1 MHKSVL
7 RSTPFRLT
15 LALGLA
21 FLLALALAGMVAFS
35 LINDALYARLD
46 RDIMDTYSV
55 IEQSFVGDDLTD
67 LADLVTSHARASV
80 GMNEVFRL
88 EAPDGSQIAG
98 NLPMLPAS
106 EGWATVAAPEIGL
119 AARSDTYRIFSGPI
133 GQYRLAVGVSLTE
146 TNAIGWIVLTS
157 LAWTMGALVLV
168 LLLVGLATAIRG
180 QRRLDSVAETL
191 ERVSRGQLDARIPL
205 STRNDDIDALAADVN
220 GALDRLAALV
230 EGMRQVSID
239 IAHELKTPLNRLSIS
254 LDNARDASNDQPE
267 VVALL
272 DEARHEVHQVNS
284 IFEAM
289 LRIAQI
295 ESGARRA
302 RFAPVDLGVIAERVT
317 EAYEPVA
324 SERSQTLELSLP
336 ASPAIISGDKD
347 LVTQALANLIENAI
361 RHCPEGAAIRL
372 AVERDNNQSIITI
385 SDNGPGIS
393 DADKPRVFDRLFRVE
408 KSRTSPG
415 NGLGLSLVKAIADL
429 HGASVSLADNHPGL
443 SVRIAISSL
452 PAPDVARPD

>member
-98 NLPMLPAS
+98 NLPILPAS
-106 EGWATVAAPEIGL
+106 EGWATAAASEIGL
-119 AARSDTYRIFSGPI
+119 AARSDTYRLFSGPV

-168 LLLVGLATAIRG
+168 LLLVGVATATRG

-191 ERVSRGQLDARIPL
+191 EQVSRGQLDARIPL

-254 LDNARDASNDQPE
+254 LDNARDASDGQPE
-267 VVALL
+267 VLALL

-302 RFAPVDLGVIAERVT
+302 RFAPVDLGAIAERVT

-324 SERSQTLELSLP
+324 NERSQTLELAL
-336 ASPAIISGDKD
+336 SPSAVIVPGDKD
-347 LVTQALANLIENAI
+347 LLTQAVANLVENAI
-361 RHCPEGAAIRL
+361 RHCPQGSAIRL
-372 AVERDNNQSIITI
+372 AVADADGSPRIVV
-385 SDNGPGIS
+385 SDDGPGIP
-393 DADKPRVFDRLFRVE
+393 DGDKLRVFDRLYRIV
-408 KSRTSPG
+408 SRRAEPHRET
-415 NGLGLSLVKAIADL
+415 V
-429 HGASVSLADNHPGL
+429 
-443 SVRIAISSL
+443 
-452 PAPDVARPD
+452 

>member
-106 EGWATVAAPEIGL
+106 EGWATAAASEIGL
-119 AARSDTYRIFSGPI
+119 AARSDTYRLFSGPV

-168 LLLVGLATAIRG
+168 LLLVGVATATRG

-230 EGMRQVSID
+230 EGMRQVSVD

-254 LDNARDASNDQPE
+254 LDNARDASDGQPE
-267 VVALL
+267 VLALL

-302 RFAPVDLGVIAERVT
+302 RFAPVDLGAIAERVT

-324 SERSQTLELSLP
+324 NERSQSLELSLP
-336 ASPAIISGDKD
+336 PGPVIVPGDKD
-347 LVTQALANLIENAI
+347 LLTQAVANLVENAI
-361 RHCPEGAAIRL
+361 RHCPEGSAIRL
-372 AVERDNNQSIITI
+372 AVADADGSPRIVV
-385 SDNGPGIS
+385 SDDGPGIP
-393 DADKPRVFDRLFRVE
+393 DGDKLRVFDRLYRVE
-408 KSRTSPG
+408 KSRTTPG
-415 NGLGLSLVKAIADL
+415 NGLGLSLVKAVADL
-429 HGASVSLADNHPGL
+429 HGATVTLADNQPGL
-443 SVRIAISSL
+443 RIQMAF
-452 PAPDVARPD
+452 VHRE

>member
-55 IEQSFVGDDLTD
+55 IEQSFVGSDLTD
-67 LADLVTSHARASV
+67 LADLVTSHTRASV

-98 NLPMLPAS
+98 NLPILPAS
-106 EGWATVAAPEIGL
+106 EGWATAAASEIGL
-119 AARSDTYRIFSGPI
+119 VARSDTYRLFSGPV

-168 LLLVGLATAIRG
+168 LLLVGVATATRG

-191 ERVSRGQLDARIPL
+191 EQVSRGQLDARIPL

-254 LDNARDASNDQPE
+254 LDNARDASNGQPE
-267 VVALL
+267 VLALL

-324 SERSQTLELSLP
+324 NERSQSLELSLP
-336 ASPAIISGDKD
+336 PTPAIVPGDKD
-347 LVTQALANLIENAI
+347 LLTQAVANLVENAI
-361 RHCPEGAAIRL
+361 RHCPEGSAIRL
-372 AVERDNNQSIITI
+372 AIADADGSPRIVV
-385 SDNGPGIS
+385 SDDGPGIP
-393 DADKPRVFDRLFRVE
+393 DGDKLRVFDRLYRVE
-408 KSRTSPG
+408 KSRTTPG
-415 NGLGLSLVKAIADL
+415 NGLGLSLVKAVADL
-429 HGASVSLADNHPGL
+429 HGATVTLADNQPGL
-443 SVRIAISSL
+443 RIQMAF
-452 PAPDVARPD
+452 VHRE

>member
-67 LADLVTSHARASV
+67 LADLVTSHTRASV

-98 NLPMLPAS
+98 NLPILPAS

-230 EGMRQVSID
+230 EGMRQVSVD

-254 LDNARDASNDQPE
+254 LDNARDASDGQPE
-267 VVALL
+267 VLALL

-302 RFAPVDLGVIAERVT
+302 RFAPVDLGTIAERVT

-324 SERSQTLELSLP
+324 NERSQTLELAL
-336 ASPAIISGDKD
+336 SPSAVIVPGDKD
-347 LVTQALANLIENAI
+347 LLTQAVANLVENAI
-361 RHCPEGAAIRL
+361 RHCPEGSAIRL
-372 AVERDNNQSIITI
+372 AVADADGSPRIVV
-385 SDNGPGIS
+385 SDDGPGIP
-393 DADKPRVFDRLFRVE
+393 DGDKLRVFDRLYRVE
-408 KSRTSPG
+408 KSRTTPG
-415 NGLGLSLVKAIADL
+415 NGLGLSLVKAVADL
-429 HGASVSLADNHPGL
+429 HGATVTLADNQPGL
-443 SVRIAISSL
+443 RIQMAF
-452 PAPDVARPD
+452 VHRE

>member
-106 EGWATVAAPEIGL
+106 EGWATAAASEIGL
-119 AARSDTYRIFSGPI
+119 AARSDTYRLFSGPV

-168 LLLVGLATAIRG
+168 LLLVGVATATRG

-230 EGMRQVSID
+230 EGMRQVSVD

-254 LDNARDASNDQPE
+254 LDNARDASDGQPE
-267 VVALL
+267 VLALL

-302 RFAPVDLGVIAERVT
+302 RFAPVDLGAIAERVT

-324 SERSQTLELSLP
+324 NERSQSLELSLP
-336 ASPAIISGDKD
+336 PTPAIVPGDKD
-347 LVTQALANLIENAI
+347 LLTQAVANLVENAI
-361 RHCPEGAAIRL
+361 RHCPEGSAIRL
-372 AVERDNNQSIITI
+372 AVADADGSPRIVV
-385 SDNGPGIS
+385 SDDGPGIP
-393 DADKPRVFDRLFRVE
+393 DGDKLRVFDRLYRVE
-408 KSRTSPG
+408 KSRTTPG
-415 NGLGLSLVKAIADL
+415 NGLGLSLVKAVSDL
-429 HGASVSLADNHPGL
+429 HGATITLADNQPGL
-443 SVRIAISSL
+443 RIQMAF
-452 PAPDVARPD
+452 VHRE